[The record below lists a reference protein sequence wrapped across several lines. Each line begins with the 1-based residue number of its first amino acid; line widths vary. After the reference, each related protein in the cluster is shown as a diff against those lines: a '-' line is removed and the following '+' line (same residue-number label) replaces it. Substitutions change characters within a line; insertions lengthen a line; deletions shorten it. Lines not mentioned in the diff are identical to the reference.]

1 MGVIGY
7 HEDYRTNCGYSDPEV
22 IPPKLSPTVADDE
35 THDGSQLSQNADNG
49 IDDCIRINNLHQ
61 FCV

>member
-1 MGVIGY
+1 MQEIGGHQY
-7 HEDYRTNCGYSDPEV
+7 YRTNGSYDDPEV